1 MKCEDESLI
10 GCMVEPP
17 FYIADKI
24 EEIEDFFANAKLEFT
39 QTLTC

>member
-1 MKCEDESLI
+1 MKCEDERLI

-24 EEIEDFFANAKLEFT
+24 EEFEDCFANAELEFT
-39 QTLTC
+39 HTLTC

>member
-17 FYIADKI
+17 FYIADNVEELKI
-24 EEIEDFFANAKLEFT
+24 ALQMLNWSLLKR
-39 QTLTC
+39 

>member
-1 MKCEDESLI
+1 MKREDESLI

-24 EEIEDFFANAKLEFT
+24 KEFEDCFANAKLEFT
-39 QTLTC
+39 QVLTC

>member
-24 EEIEDFFANAKLEFT
+24 EECEDCCANAKLEFT
-39 QTLTC
+39 QVLTC